1 MVKLTINHKLTQ
13 NLNVVESTYRWMV
26 DHGKTYLLRV
36 VNAVVAADLFF
47 AISQH
52 NLTVVGMDGHY
63 TKPLSTSY
71 ISISPGQTM
80 DILVTTNQSLGHY
93 YMAARQFWS
102 QSIQISD
109 FNQFNTTAI
118 LQYKG
123 NYTNSSSPSFPN
135 TLPLYKDI
143 QAALKFTTR
152 LRSLASE
159 EHPVNVPLNIT
170 TRMSITLSMNDF
182 ICKNTTCIAK
192 EGENILAASVNNISW
207 ANPNIDIL
215 LAYYRFFL
223 FASFIFNKHC
233 FIIYLMRN
241 KVCIFCAFSFF
252 PVITKILN
260 DILVCTLLVNE
271 IKP

>member
-71 ISISPGQTM
+71 ITISPGQTM

-123 NYTNSSSPSFPN
+123 NYTNSSSSPSFPN

-192 EGENILAASVNNISW
+192 EGENILAASGNNISW

-233 FIIYLMRN
+233 FIIYLLRN
-241 KVCIFCAFSFF
+241 KVCIFCAISFF
-252 PVITKILN
+252 
-260 DILVCTLLVNE
+260 
-271 IKP
+271 